1 MAVKEYTFKLTQIS
15 IHSPTMVAKS
25 SMSKFVSGVF
35 DIEMNEW
42 RKTILIKKMDI
53 THLMTHA

>member
-35 DIEMNEW
+35 DIEMNE
-42 RKTILIKKMDI
+42 
-53 THLMTHA
+53 